1 MCVAPS
7 PAGRLAANMYIAFV
21 GYSLLYVGL
30 VLIVVE
36 EVELGVVS
44 GGHLGLG
51 VEVGVEDRVR

>member
-1 MCVAPS
+1 
-7 PAGRLAANMYIAFV
+7 MYIAFV